1 LARMEVMKVSLHAA
15 YQQVEIYRDDICRPT
30 LNIAKLWSPGNELF
44 PRDRVAEM
52 DS

>member
-1 LARMEVMKVSLHAA
+1 MEVMKVSLHAA
-15 YQQVEIYRDDICRPT
+15 YQQVEIYRECRPT

-44 PRDRVAEM
+44 PKDRVAEM